1 MTSADFSN
9 VPIRGFKDLLKPVP
23 MKNGI
28 RTPSLPAGGRQIS
41 LNPCRFY
48 IYALSVFVGRWDDA
62 STAVS
67 RTVLAYLSI
76 NTWHAVSACLT

>member
-1 MTSADFSN
+1 MTSADFFSI
-9 VPIRGFKDLLKPVP
+9 PIRGSRDLPKTCPDE
-23 MKNGI
+23 K
-28 RTPSLPAGGRQIS
+28 RDKSTFPAGGRQIS

-62 STAVS
+62 SIAVS

-76 NTWHAVSACLT
+76 NTWHAVSA